1 MNKEELKYFKEKKG
15 YKRIFE
21 GIREKYR
28 SLGRLGGVVKL
39 DNLTEDEKE
48 VLTNHFKKDYRTKK
62 SASIDV
68 AKFEESLKNTRFEE
82 YTLKDILEYYFGEK
96 LTSKKEDM
104 EILAKEREEFF
115 KELFSKYQEC
125 KCIDWLKSL
134 YEGTAVGVRA
144 VNQRYLNDK
153 DGLKKDIMYVC
164 DAINN
169 LPVYKGE
176 KKRLPVFSSQIAR
189 NPHYFDSNTEAGSMF
204 INALCTLMGLN
215 EVKGS
220 EEISE
225 LYYNVGIL
233 IDEISNYVTLSGLLA
248 YEGDTENQ
256 VFKAAYESNQVLQV
270 PLLNLSKIERIV
282 SPSKKVY
289 VVENPSVFT
298 SLIDAT
304 SKVFPLVCTYGQPK
318 LSSLL
323 LLDMLY
329 KEGTEI
335 YYSGDFDPEGLMI
348 ADRLYKRYK
357 DKFHFLRYGVE
368 DYLKSLSNEVI
379 NDVRLSKLNKIES
392 PLLFDVANEMKIIK
406 KAGYQELI
414 IDDIINDIKLIE
426 EGKGEW

>member
-1 MNKEELKYFKEKKG
+1 
-15 YKRIFE
+15 
-21 GIREKYR
+21 
-28 SLGRLGGVVKL
+28 
-39 DNLTEDEKE
+39 
-48 VLTNHFKKDYRTKK
+48 
-62 SASIDV
+62 
-68 AKFEESLKNTRFEE
+68 
-82 YTLKDILEYYFGEK
+82 
-96 LTSKKEDM
+96 
-104 EILAKEREEFF
+104 
-115 KELFSKYQEC
+115 
-125 KCIDWLKSL
+125 L
-134 YEGTAVGVRA
+134 YEGTAVGVRT
-144 VNQRYLNDK
+144 VNQRYLNDRN
-153 DGLKKDIMYVC
+153 GLKKDIMYVC

-270 PLLNLSKIERIV
+270 PLLNLSKM
-282 SPSKKVY
+282 Y

-392 PLLFDVANEMKIIK
+392 PLLFDVAKEMKIIK

-414 IDDIINDIKLIE
+414 IDDIINDIRKYKRGYDQILGNRKRNSNIYRMCY
-426 EGKGEW
+426 